1 MTGKTLKDLA
11 KNLANDFPRS
21 PRRKLGPY
29 IIGLRTLDKCRA
41 EINGSIGE
49 YHFDCPLDKIFF
61 EFTGI
66 TADTFKEMAATGA
79 TDDAMAAWVEANA
92 TPREKIEIIKWNN
105 EYRYKRISEM
115 PDAVQEFLE
124 GYIDEYIPEDKV
136 VYYWFDVYDIEEK
149 RI

>member
-1 MTGKTLKDLA
+1 V
-11 KNLANDFPRS
+11 
-21 PRRKLGPY
+21 
-29 IIGLRTLDKCRA
+29 
-41 EINGSIGE
+41 
-49 YHFDCPLDKIFF
+49 
-61 EFTGI
+61 
-66 TADTFKEMAATGA
+66 ATGA
-79 TDDAMAAWVEANA
+79 TDAEITEWVKSTA

-124 GYIDEYIPEDKV
+124 GYIDEYIPADKV